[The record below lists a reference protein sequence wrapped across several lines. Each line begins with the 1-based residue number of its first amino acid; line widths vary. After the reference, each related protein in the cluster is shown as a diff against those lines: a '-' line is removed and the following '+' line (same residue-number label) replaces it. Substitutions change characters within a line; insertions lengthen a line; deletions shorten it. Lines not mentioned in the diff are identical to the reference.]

1 MVKIGLNV
9 KNGSKIMKPKQGDV
23 IIYDGKDWYV
33 TTKDDIFREYQ
44 LKVDNKLKEINEKL
58 CLMEEYKREI
68 SSQMTTMSDAI
79 KNFIQLQGDN

>member
-44 LKVDNKLKEINEKL
+44 SKVDDKLKEINEKL
-58 CLMEEYKREI
+58 SLMEEYKREI

-79 KNFIQLQGDN
+79 KNFIQLQGEN